1 MGAESLGSPESE
13 EPSRSARPG
22 RRFVDRCVVVSG
34 GAHGIGAATAR
45 RLAAEGAGVVI
56 ADVDA
61 EGGERTARVIRESG
75 GRAVFEACDVAEEE
89 SWARVVAAARAR
101 FGPVSGLLSNAYAV
115 RGGAADAIEPA
126 DWNLQLSV
134 MLTGA
139 FLGVR
144 ACLDDLRATHGAV
157 VFVSSVHAVMGLPG
171 RPAYAAAKAGLT
183 GLARQLA
190 VEYAP
195 VVRFNALLPGPILTR
210 AWDTIGADD
219 RARSIEQTPAGRLG
233 RPDEVASS
241 AAFLLSD
248 EASFV
253 TGASLV
259 VDGGWSVYKTS
270 A

>member
-1 MGAESLGSPESE
+1 MGASGSSGSG
-13 EPSRSARPG
+13 EPSG
-22 RRFVDRCVVVSG
+22 RRFAGRCVVVSG
-34 GAHGIGAATAR
+34 GAQGIGAATAR

-56 ADVDA
+56 ADVDV
-61 EGGERTARVIRESG
+61 EEGERTARSIREEG
-75 GRAVFEACDVAEEE
+75 GHACFEPCDVAEEE
-89 SWARVVAAARAR
+89 SWVRAVAAARTR
-101 FGPVSGLLSNAYAV
+101 FGPVSGLLSNAYMV
-115 RGGAADAIEPA
+115 RGGAADVIEPA
-126 DWNLQLSV
+126 DWNRQLAV

-144 ACLDDLRATHGAV
+144 ACLNDLRATRGAV
-157 VFVSSVHAVMGLPG
+157 VFVSSVHALMGLPG

-195 VVRFNALLPGPILTR
+195 DVRVNALLPGPVLTR
-210 AWDTIGADD
+210 AWDTIGARD
-219 RARSIEQTPAGRLG
+219 RERTIEQTPAGRLG
-233 RPDEVASS
+233 RPDEIAAS

-253 TGASLV
+253 TGAGLV